1 MIQNLVGCD
10 AGRWGDKCEKRCQE
24 RAQFIVLIS
33 EIYPFRI
40 FFQLIFIEGVFRKRC
55 QRKAIIIYVEICK

>member
-1 MIQNLVGCD
+1 MLVDGVISVKNGVRNGPNL
-10 AGRWGDKCEKRCQE
+10 
-24 RAQFIVLIS
+24 IVLIS
-33 EIYPFRI
+33 EIYSFRI